1 MTSRSKATLSH
12 LKQKKQNYIFL
23 IQMKHGDVEL
33 VIRGKIQVKT
43 VIWKKGLL
51 YHACKNG

>member
-12 LKQKKQNYIFL
+12 LKQKNLYFL

-51 YHACKNG
+51 YHACING

>member
-1 MTSRSKATLSH
+1 MTSCSKATLSQ
-12 LKQKKQNYIFL
+12 LKQKKTELYFL

-33 VIRGKIQVKT
+33 VIRGKIQLKT

-51 YHACKNG
+51 CHACKNG